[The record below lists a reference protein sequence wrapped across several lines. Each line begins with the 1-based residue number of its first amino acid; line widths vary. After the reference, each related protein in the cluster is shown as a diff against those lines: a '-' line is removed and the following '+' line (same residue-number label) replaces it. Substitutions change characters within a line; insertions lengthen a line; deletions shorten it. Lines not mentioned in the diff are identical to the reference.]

1 MVLNRGRGAG
11 GGQCRGGVGG
21 AKFKCN
27 VSLREEKGL
36 LPRCDQR
43 GGRGAS

>member
-1 MVLNRGRGAG
+1 MVLSWG
-11 GGQCRGGVGG
+11 GGAGVGG

-36 LPRCDQR
+36 LPHCDQR